1 MSQRSPA
8 TLAGPSLFRHCAEH
22 SDNAELWKEFIR
34 RYNPLLVRSV
44 IYAWRKCGQGNFP
57 PQDLAEDL
65 LQDVYLKIVKHQF
78 RLLQNF
84 QGNTEEEANAYLART
99 AINQT
104 ISYLRPSANK
114 MGADEISLDEWIE
127 GNGEDRPL
135 PLSLTWRQQRLSE
148 NELIEILE
156 KCFDGVNRNRDVLVF
171 LLRFR
176 DGYNSEE
183 ISKMG
188 FCALKVTSINNLLV
202 DLKKKLRK
210 FFTEDVKSERN

>member
-8 TLAGPSLFRHCAEH
+8 TLAGPSLFRHCADQ
-22 SDNAELWKEFIR
+22 SDSAELWKEFIR

-44 IYAWRKCGQGNFP
+44 TYAWRKCGQGNFP
-57 PQDLAEDL
+57 SPDLAEDL
-65 LQDVYLKIVKHQF
+65 LQDVYLKIVQQRF

-104 ISYLRPSANK
+104 ISFLRANK
-114 MGADEISLDEWIE
+114 NYISADKISLNELL
-127 GNGEDRPL
+127 GEDGEERPL
-135 PLSLTWRQQRLSE
+135 PISLTQRQQRFSE

-156 KCFDGVNRNRDVLVF
+156 KCFDGPNRNRNVLIF

-188 FCALKVTSINNLLV
+188 FCVLKTTAINNLLV

-210 FFTEDVKSERN
+210 FYTEDVKSEQN